1 MRELRYP
8 PRVLFGDYLRS
19 AAGLFVGLGVLLAVP
34 PNLPVVIIFGATAA
48 LFAVFGLRT
57 AHRHRLRVAVT
68 AEQVACRGLVTKVI
82 PWRELASVKL
92 RYFGAR
98 RSKWRPLG
106 SGFMQLTLKGA
117 KGGSGGGPDSGP
129 GSGQGAAMT
138 FESTLEGFDWLAGRA
153 AAAMKARGLPLDP
166 ATASNLVE
174 LGIDPQ
180 APGGPPP
187 DDGDAPP
194 PDGCHPPPN
203 VL

>member
-8 PRVLFGDYLRS
+8 PRVLVGDYLRS

-34 PNLPVVIIFGATAA
+34 PNLPVGIIFGSTAA

-57 AHRHRLRVAVT
+57 AHRHLLRVAVS
-68 AEQVACRGLVTKVI
+68 EDGIACRGLATKAI
-82 PWRELASVKL
+82 PWREIAIVKL

-106 SGFMQLTLKGA
+106 SGFMQLTLKGS
-117 KGGSGGGPDSGP
+117 KSG
-129 GSGQGAAMT
+129 AMT
-138 FESTLEGFDWLAGRA
+138 FESTLEDFDWLAGRA
-153 AAAMKARGLPLDP
+153 AAAMRARGLPLDP
-166 ATASNLVE
+166 ATASNLID

-180 APGGPPP
+180 GAPENDRDGG
-187 DDGDAPP
+187 P
-194 PDGCHPPPN
+194 PDGCQPPPN